1 VLVRPVEPAAFTLI
15 ELLAVVAIIGVLAL
29 IALTAAGGASERSR
43 RQRCRA
49 DLALLAQALE
59 GYRAQL
65 GDYPR
70 TGPAANDPTGTA
82 ATDDGPG
89 ILFNALTG
97 RRGPGVPLVPTEFRQ
112 LVSLSVLTLQTD
124 DLPTAGSTSQ
134 TANAFLDPWGRR
146 YLYFYRTGPA
156 WNLRAPLLLSAGPD
170 GMVTIPA
177 DLAAWDGTLPAGGG
191 ANNDNLIASGS

>member
-1 VLVRPVEPAAFTLI
+1 VRPVEPAAFTLL

-29 IALTAAGGASERSR
+29 IAFTAVGGASDRTR
-43 RQRCRA
+43 RQRCHA

-59 GYRAQL
+59 GYRAQF
-65 GDYPR
+65 GDYPQ
-70 TGPAANDPTGTA
+70 TGPAVNDPAGTA

-89 ILFNALTG
+89 VLFNALIG
-97 RRGPGVPLVPTEFRQ
+97 RRGPGVALVPIESHQF
-112 LVSLSVLTLQTD
+112 VSISVLTLQAD
-124 DLPTAGSTSQ
+124 DLPAVESTRQ

-177 DLAAWDGTLPAGGG
+177 DLTAWDGTLPAGGG